1 MRIIIDIAAGLSMAG
16 VSSYGKLLTGSV
28 AAESFEYGTDV
39 SWGAGAFLRRHR
51 DPESRDARIAARKR
65 TTKGVAMDDKPVLL
79 DAGRIETAVHML
91 KTYLGDA
98 ELAPLIAAMET
109 LARTPGDAAARAR
122 VESAF
127 GTLGIRQGA
136 VLTYAPYLLEIL
148 TGDPFGEV

>member
-1 MRIIIDIAAGLSMAG
+1 
-16 VSSYGKLLTGSV
+16 
-28 AAESFEYGTDV
+28 
-39 SWGAGAFLRRHR
+39 
-51 DPESRDARIAARKR
+51 
-65 TTKGVAMDDKPVLL
+65 MDDKPVLL